1 MIDPATQAEVLRLHF
16 SEKKSCRAIAH
27 KLQLH
32 RRTVA
37 ALIQRR
43 SVITQRS
50 EETKRPSILTP
61 FLNRIEE
68 LLKKDPGRSAV
79 NILQS
84 LRLAGYLG
92 GLTILKDYLRVCRP
106 RSEPKA
112 FLSLEFLPGQAA
124 QVDWG
129 EFGDVFGIGRKVHC
143 FLMVLCWSRRLY
155 LEFTFSANFESFI
168 RCHEHALAF
177 FQGVTSEVWY
187 DNLATAVAERQ
198 GRLTRFNPRFFVYT
212 GHHNFGP
219 IACNVASGWE
229 KGRVEDGVKYIR
241 ENFWPGRSFI
251 DLDDLN
257 AQAREWRQTF
267 ANKRTHETTGK
278 IPELQW
284 EQEKS
289 SLQGLREPF
298 DCDEVRTLPVSPQW
312 RVSFDGNHYTV
323 PWTLVGRMVTLR
335 ANEGEV
341 SIWYGNK
348 RIATHER
355 CWKRNETVK
364 NPRHEEGL
372 RERKTG
378 AHPDS
383 EIAAIRSI
391 GPNAGRY
398 LDLIPAQTRS
408 IRSELNHLMVLITIY
423 EARSVEEMMG
433 RALSAGVV
441 GSVHLERW
449 LSQADQPVK
458 KPAPLSLTDH
468 RLNLP
473 PVTPDLRSYDRL
485 LMEKEEEEK
494 KMTPKTTPEETHD

>member
-1 MIDPATQAEVLRLHF
+1 MIDPATQAEILRLHF
-16 SEKKSCRAIAH
+16 SEKKSGRAIAQELH
-27 KLQLH
+27 LH

-43 SVITQRS
+43 SVITERS
-50 EETKRPSILTP
+50 DESKRSSILTP
-61 FLNRIEE
+61 FFGRIEE
-68 LLKKDPGRSAV
+68 LLKKDPGRSSV
-79 NILQS
+79 NILQA

-92 GLTILKDYLRVCRP
+92 GLTILKDHLRTCRP
-106 RSEPKA
+106 VSEPKA

-129 EFGDVFGIGRKVHC
+129 EFGDVFGIGRKVHG
-143 FLMVLCWSRRLY
+143 FVMVLCWSRQIY

-177 FQGVTSEVWY
+177 FQGVPSEIWY

-212 GHHNFGP
+212 GHHNFRP

-229 KGRVEDGVKYIR
+229 KGRVEDGVKFIR
-241 ENFWPGRSFI
+241 DNFWPGREFV
-251 DLDDLN
+251 DLSDMN
-257 AQAREWRQTF
+257 VQARTWMQTF
-267 ANKRTHETTGK
+267 ANKRTHETTHK

-284 EQEKS
+284 EQERPN
-289 SLQGLREPF
+289 LQGLREPF
-298 DCDEVRTLPVSPQW
+298 DTDEVKTLPVSPQW
-312 RVSFDGNHYTV
+312 RIAFDSNHYTV
-323 PWTLVGRMVTLR
+323 PWTLAGRMVTLR
-335 ANEGEV
+335 ANGTEV

-348 RIATHER
+348 QVASHQR

-372 RERKTG
+372 RERKAG

-383 EIAAIRSI
+383 EIAAIKSI
-391 GPNAGRY
+391 GPNASRY

-408 IRSELNHLMVLITIY
+408 IRSELNHLLVLITVY
-423 EARSVEEMMG
+423 GAKAVEETMG
-433 RALSAGVV
+433 RALSSAVV

-458 KPAPLSLTDH
+458 KQAPLSLTDP

-473 PVTPDLRSYDRL
+473 PITPDLRSYDRL

-494 KMTPKTTPEETHD
+494 NTPEDNSGGNT

>member
-16 SEKKSCRAIAH
+16 SEKKSCRAIAQE
-27 KLQLH
+27 LRLH

-37 ALIQRR
+37 VLIQRR
-43 SVITQRS
+43 SVITERS
-50 EETKRPSILTP
+50 DPTKRPSVLMP
-61 FLNRIEE
+61 FFDRIEE

-79 NILQS
+79 NILQN

-92 GLTILKDYLRVCRP
+92 GLTILKDHLRTCRP
-106 RSEPKA
+106 ESEPKA

-129 EFGDVFGIGRKVHC
+129 EFGDVFGIGRKIHC
-143 FLMVLCWSRRLY
+143 FVTVLCWSRLLY

-177 FQGVTSEVWY
+177 FQGVTAEVWY

-212 GHHNFGP
+212 GHHNFKP

-257 AQAREWRQTF
+257 AQARVWQNTF
-267 ANKRTHETTGK
+267 ANKRTHETTRK

-284 EQEKS
+284 EQERPN
-289 SLQGLREPF
+289 LQGLREPF
-298 DCDEVRTLPVSPQW
+298 DTDEVRTLPVSPQW
-312 RVSFDGNHYTV
+312 RISFDGNHYTV
-323 PWTLVGRMVTLR
+323 PWTLAGRMVTLR
-335 ANEGEV
+335 ANETEV
-341 SIWYGNK
+341 SVWYGAQ
-348 RIATHER
+348 RIASHKR
-355 CWKRNETVK
+355 SWLRNEVVK
-364 NPRHEEGL
+364 NPQHEEGL
-372 RERKTG
+372 RERKAG

-391 GPNAGRY
+391 GPNAVRY

-408 IRSELNHLMVLITIY
+408 IRSELNHLLVLITVY
-423 EARSVEEMMG
+423 GARTVEETMG
-433 RALSAGVV
+433 QALSSGVV

-449 LSQADQPVK
+449 LSQKDQPVK
-458 KPAPLSLTDH
+458 KPAPLNLADP

-485 LMEKEEEEK
+485 LMEEEKEEEK
-494 KMTPKTTPEETHD
+494 DNPEDNPGEGS